1 MYKPIKPL
9 RVSDEIVNQIK
20 GLISQGRLKPGDRLP
35 PERELVELLGVSRPS
50 LREAPNSLT
59 TMGFLEVKQAKRTF
73 VKSMTSPMIQ
83 DPLSLLIKADTQRI
97 FDLIEVRKAL
107 EAWTAF
113 HAAERA
119 TEEDIRQLEAI
130 LQKMKGAMKKGES
143 WEKLDADF
151 HLALAQATHNTI
163 QIHIMSTIYDLLKE
177 STANIFTDPKKLQKL
192 LEQHGS
198 ICSAVRGH
206 APDKAREQTME
217 HLNYVESEVRGS
229 TSKTGEARAK
239 RD

>member
-163 QIHIMSTIYDLLKE
+163 QIHIMSNIYDLLKE
-177 STANIFTDPKKLQKL
+177 STAKIFTDPKKLQKL

-229 TSKTGEARAK
+229 TSQTGEARAK